1 MKNTIITIGRE
12 YGSGGHELGA
22 RLAARLG
29 VPFYDDELIELA
41 AEKSGFNPNYIKD
54 TDEKSPGIFSRTV
67 MLSRGNAYGHMTPED
82 DLFIHQSAVMNELAE
97 KGAFVVV
104 GRCADYILRDRKNVL
119 KIFIYAPIEDRVK
132 RKLALGADG
141 KNEREVRK
149 KIIAADRQ
157 RERYY
162 NFYTGMKWGDS
173 RNYDICLDTSK
184 AGIDASVDLVI
195 SFLDKIKNK
204 GILPD
209 R

>member
-1 MKNTIITIGRE
+1 
-12 YGSGGHELGA
+12 
-22 RLAARLG
+22 
-29 VPFYDDELIELA
+29 
-41 AEKSGFNPNYIKD
+41 
-54 TDEKSPGIFSRTV
+54 
-67 MLSRGNAYGHMTPED
+67 MLSRGNAYGNISPED
-82 DLFIHQSAVMNELAE
+82 DLFIHQTAVMNELAD

-119 KIFIYAPIEDRVK
+119 KVFIYAPIEDRIK

-149 KIIAADRQ
+149 KIIATDRQ
-157 RERYY
+157 REKYY

-184 AGIDASVDLVI
+184 AGIDASVELII